1 MNPLLTANLRADRE
15 LKLALIREKL
25 VAAQPH
31 LIEALNLIHHS
42 NLAPFFGEIYSHVAD
57 AHFYCG
63 EAIYQID
70 QHPHPDDVYDVA
82 LVQLPPTTG
91 KLHPPEPAF

>member
-25 VAAQPH
+25 AAAQPQ
-31 LIEALNLIHHS
+31 LAEAFNLIHNS
-42 NLAPFFGEIYSHVAD
+42 DLAVEFEEIYSHIAD

-63 EAIYQID
+63 EAIYHID
-70 QHPHPDDVYDVA
+70 DHPQPD
-82 LVQLPPTTG
+82 Q
-91 KLHPPEPAF
+91 